1 VKASWSTHCVYGS
14 QATGHRSS
22 MPNRSRTSARAAS
35 VVVGVMRSTMESGKH
50 TSRSTQ
56 SASSGVPQ
64 PGEGSERRSGKVTVA
79 PQVVARHD
87 GEPIQTALLAAV
99 QRLGDQAE
107 RRPGNRVVWL
117 RQARSYLHH
126 ADPVLARLID
136 DRPDF
141 DPRAWMAQLPPMD
154 LYGALLFQVVGQQLS
169 VAATRRILARI
180 QALFGGH
187 LPSPAELLTED
198 PGKLREAGLSWRK
211 ISTLRDLAG
220 RLEDGRLNPDV
231 LSRLPDN
238 ELMAQL
244 TAIPGIGP
252 WTVQGALII
261 ALQREDVVL
270 PGDLALRKA
279 VQLAYQLDH
288 VPSQQEVLAIAEKW
302 RPYRSLATSYLFSAA
317 FEPAGAPP
325 VTSRAT

>member
-1 VKASWSTHCVYGS
+1 MEGVRSV
-14 QATGHRSS
+14 TGDSS
-22 MPNRSRTSARAAS
+22 RIA
-35 VVVGVMRSTMESGKH
+35 
-50 TSRSTQ
+50 
-56 SASSGVPQ
+56 
-64 PGEGSERRSGKVTVA
+64 
-79 PQVVARHD
+79 
-87 GEPIQTALLAAV
+87 
-99 QRLGDQAE
+99 
-107 RRPGNRVVWL
+107 WL
-117 RQARSYLHH
+117 QQARSYLRG
-126 ADPVLARLID
+126 ADPVLARLIE

-187 LPSPAELLTED
+187 LPSPAGLLAED

-220 RLEDGRLNPDV
+220 RLADGRLNPDA
-231 LSRLPDN
+231 LGRLPDD
-238 ELMAQL
+238 ELLAEL

-279 VQLAYQLDH
+279 IQAAYQLH
-288 VPSQQEVLAIAEKW
+288 HLPSPQEVLAVAEKW

-317 FEPAGAPP
+317 FERAEAPP
-325 VTSRAT
+325 VTPRDT